1 MEVMQMKRFLI
12 NTLLILAVATAAV
25 GCSGN
30 NGDNGTEATTET
42 EISTTESDFDRSED
56 IQELSDKIS
65 DLVARAEPLQ
75 NQGKLDEDKYL
86 AVVNLQ
92 VQCGAL
98 RDIKN
103 SEEFELQYNSILT
116 SLERLTYD
124 VSAAEDPDKTDS
136 ETAIKS
142 LMSCIT
148 ELEPTLTEANSA
160 GRFPSDRLEDF
171 NAYKAEVQGYADG
184 TSQPVD
190 GRLEEIRSDIG
201 TMASQAEASNEVI
214 DKINGSPVSVE
225 DNNEVDEFV
234 TNSSALLKEFDT
246 KYTSGEV
253 SEEVYL
259 EFLQTAVNVAKV
271 NEAIDT
277 GTITDETRQLMKD
290 TKAELKKYAQSIGS
304 DLADKF

>member
-1 MEVMQMKRFLI
+1 MEVIQMKRFLI
-12 NTLLILAVATAAV
+12 NTLLILAIATAVA

-30 NGDNGTEATTET
+30 NDNNGTEATTET

-75 NQGKLDEDKYL
+75 NQGKIDEDKYL

-98 RDIKN
+98 RDIKDN
-103 SEEFELQYNSILT
+103 EEFELQYNAILV

-148 ELEPTLTEANSA
+148 ELEPTLTEANA
-160 GRFPSDRLEDF
+160 DGRFPADRLEDF
-171 NAYKAEVQGYADG
+171 NAYKNEVQGYADG
-184 TSQPVD
+184 TSQPAD
-190 GRLEEIRSDIG
+190 GRLDEIRSDIG
-201 TMASQAEASNEVI
+201 TMASQAEASNDVI

-234 TNSSALLKEFDT
+234 TNSSALLKEFD
-246 KYTSGEV
+246 
-253 SEEVYL
+253 
-259 EFLQTAVNVAKV
+259 AK
-271 NEAIDT
+271 
-277 GTITDETRQLMKD
+277 
-290 TKAELKKYAQSIGS
+290 
-304 DLADKF
+304 